1 MPHPKPAA
9 HHHPEARRPPEPPA
23 PTAPSSGKGGVSLEP
38 LLSLDEGRE
47 GEAPRFQGSQ
57 QLPGDFST
65 RNCVLGVTGLLL
77 LTGKQGPHP
86 VRPRPLQTRAQP
98 RTPTVVAVPAW
109 VYFIHSASC
118 DHRAGMRQGAV
129 WPQHGAHG
137 RKSPARS

>member
-23 PTAPSSGKGGVSLEP
+23 PTAPSSGKGGVSPEP

-57 QLPGDFST
+57 QLLGDFST

-77 LTGKQGPHP
+77 LTGNRAPTPSGLGLC
-86 VRPRPLQTRAQP
+86 RPG
-98 RTPTVVAVPAW
+98 
-109 VYFIHSASC
+109 H
-118 DHRAGMRQGAV
+118 
-129 WPQHGAHG
+129 
-137 RKSPARS
+137 SPAPPRWLPSLRGFILSTQRPVTTELA